1 MYMGH
6 IERHKYKFKL
16 NIHLFHVVPVDQ
28 LSAETETD
36 REHIQDGQ
44 NLCKHKTQQLVG
56 QCRNGICVSDY
67 SLEDSRFNSWLAH
80 SGDFLCRGH
89 STADRRQDGFPGCVS
104 CYLLFFYLYFVF

>member
-36 REHIQDGQ
+36 HPTSEENTSHDVRAQF
-44 NLCKHKTQQLVG
+44 L
-56 QCRNGICVSDY
+56 
-67 SLEDSRFNSWLAH
+67 FNVHLHA
-80 SGDFLCRGH
+80 C
-89 STADRRQDGFPGCVS
+89 
-104 CYLLFFYLYFVF
+104 

>member
-36 REHIQDGQ
+36 HPTSEENTSHDVRAQ
-44 NLCKHKTQQLVG
+44 
-56 QCRNGICVSDY
+56 
-67 SLEDSRFNSWLAH
+67 
-80 SGDFLCRGH
+80 FL
-89 STADRRQDGFPGCVS
+89 F
-104 CYLLFFYLYFVF
+104 